1 MHVFWLCF
9 HVAFL
14 NCDHLI
20 RIVCFVFFLAR
31 MAGEEHEFNIP
42 KSNKERPTE
51 HKNKKKRLLDEK
63 EEVFKERSPVDVNPK
78 SNDASTIKE
87 RKKKQKGLLVE
98 SRKVEDA
105 QEVNRESPHEEEEQ
119 EVNRIGVA
127 VDGNLELNGEI
138 ADIRKNKR
146 KSKLLKEA
154 AEADKRGI
162 CYLSQIP
169 PHMDPLKLRQIL
181 SQYGEIQ
188 RIYLTPKSKQ
198 SVEFFRWFVLFVF
211 YFPSILFLCMFEF

>member
-1 MHVFWLCF
+1 MKQGQCH
-9 HVAFL
+9 
-14 NCDHLI
+14 ND
-20 RIVCFVFFLAR
+20 
-31 MAGEEHEFNIP
+31 
-42 KSNKERPTE
+42 NKE
-51 HKNKKKRLLDEK
+51 K
-63 EEVFKERSPVDVNPK
+63 V
-78 SNDASTIKE
+78 
-87 RKKKQKGLLVE
+87 KQRRLLVE

-105 QEVNRESPHEEEEQ
+105 QEVNRESPHEGEEQ
-119 EVNRIGVA
+119 EVDRIGVA
-127 VDGNLELNGEI
+127 VDGNLEMNVEI

-146 KSKLLKEA
+146 KNKLLKEA

-198 SVEFFRWFVLFVF
+198 SVEFFRWFVFVRFLFSGNAFFIHV
-211 YFPSILFLCMFEF
+211 

>member
-1 MHVFWLCF
+1 L
-9 HVAFL
+9 
-14 NCDHLI
+14 
-20 RIVCFVFFLAR
+20 FFLAR

-87 RKKKQKGLLVE
+87 RKKKQRRLLVE

-119 EVNRIGVA
+119 EVDRIGVA

-146 KSKLLKEA
+146 KNKLLKEA

-198 SVEFFRWFVLFVF
+198 SVEFFRWFVFVCFLFSGNAFFIHV
-211 YFPSILFLCMFEF
+211 